1 MSVRIS
7 DADYSAVHGFV
18 IIKIMKWLSIFIALA
33 FTGAFSQQVT
43 VSFLGDCT
51 IGCDVRWTAFDEY
64 VKRCGYAYFF
74 SGVKSILAAD
84 DYTVANLETAIVDT
98 GTPIEKQFRFRGKPE
113 YLDILR
119 EGSVECVS
127 TANNH
132 AWDYGDSGYAAT
144 QRHLDSVGIGFFGY
158 DKVLLKEIKGLRF
171 AFIGQ
176 SFTLQDSVLA
186 RIKSL
191 RESVDFII
199 VVMHWGQERE
209 YHPDKKQ
216 RDMGHALIDAGADL
230 VVGHH
235 PHVLQPVEKY
245 RGRYIAYSLGN
256 FVFGGN
262 INPREKRTEILQA
275 VFAKNQ
281 APAIKEIPCRISSV
295 DSTNDFRPVIERK

>member
-1 MSVRIS
+1 MKKLSVI
-7 DADYSAVHGFV
+7 
-18 IIKIMKWLSIFIALA
+18 IALA

-43 VSFLGDCT
+43 ISFLGDCT
-51 IGCDVRWTAFDEY
+51 IGCDVRWTAFDGY
-64 VKRCGYAYFF
+64 VERCGYPYFF

-84 DYTVANLETAIVDT
+84 DYTVANLETTILDS
-98 GTPIEKQFRFRGKPE
+98 GKPIEKQFRFRGKPE
-113 YLDILR
+113 YLTILK

-144 QRHLDSVGIGFFGY
+144 QRNLAGSGIDFFGY
-158 DKVLLKEIKGLRF
+158 DKVLFKDIKGLRF

-176 SFTLQDSVLA
+176 SFTLQDSILSL
-186 RIKSL
+186 IKSI
-191 RESVDFII
+191 RDTVDYII

-209 YHPDKKQ
+209 YHPDEKQ
-216 RDMGHALIDAGADL
+216 RVMGRALIDAGADL

-295 DSTNDFRPVIERK
+295 DTTNDFRPVIDSK